1 MPRKP
6 QQPRAHATVGAIVEA
21 GFISLARNGVENT
34 TTRHIA
40 DIAGVSVGS
49 LYEYFANKEE
59 VFDAMHEHMVR
70 EVVGMVRPLIPTL
83 VRMDIRELVAELL
96 YRFRDLLERDEGRY
110 LRYMSYA
117 AYFAP
122 RDQIEPINRLLM
134 DLLMKYVMHHPR
146 LVRLG
151 NLPAMGFIMIN
162 GGVFTVIRYLTEPNP
177 TVTFDDLV
185 RGLGDM
191 VAHFVDG
198 ELQRAGSAD

>member
-1 MPRKP
+1 M
-6 QQPRAHATVGAIVEA
+6 
-21 GFISLARNGVENT
+21 
-34 TTRHIA
+34 
-40 DIAGVSVGS
+40 
-49 LYEYFANKEE
+49 
-59 VFDAMHEHMVR
+59 
-70 EVVGMVRPLIPTL
+70 
-83 VRMDIRELVAELL
+83 AELL
-96 YRFRDLLERDEGRY
+96 YRFRDLLERDDGRY

-134 DLLMKYVMHHPR
+134 DLLMKYVMHHPQ

>member
-1 MPRKP
+1 
-6 QQPRAHATVGAIVEA
+6 
-21 GFISLARNGVENT
+21 
-34 TTRHIA
+34 
-40 DIAGVSVGS
+40 
-49 LYEYFANKEE
+49 
-59 VFDAMHEHMVR
+59 MHEHMVG

-96 YRFRDLLERDEGRY
+96 YRFRDLLERDDGRY

-122 RDQIEPINRLLM
+122 RDQIEPVNRLLM
-134 DLLMKYVMHHPR
+134 DLLMKYVMHHPQ

>member
-21 GFISLARNGVENT
+21 GFISLARHGVENT

-96 YRFRDLLERDEGRY
+96 YRFRDLLERDDGRY

-134 DLLMKYVMHHPR
+134 DLLMKYVMHHPQ

>member
-1 MPRKP
+1 MSRTPLIYVVAVERSGDQPGIAGFVGTAQQRLDPRH
-6 QQPRAHATVGAIVEA
+6 QFDQRERLGQVIVAARAQSPHSIVEA
-21 GFISLARNGVENT
+21 AERAQHQRRGA
-34 TTRHIA
+34 A
-40 DIAGVSVGS
+40 
-49 LYEYFANKEE
+49 
-59 VFDAMHEHMVR
+59 
-70 EVVGMVRPLIPTL
+70 PLRTQ
-83 VRMDIRELVAELL
+83 
-96 YRFRDLLERDEGRY
+96 
-110 LRYMSYA
+110 
-117 AYFAP
+117 P

-134 DLLMKYVMHHPR
+134 DLLMKYVMHHPQ

-198 ELQRAGSAD
+198 ELQRADSAD